1 MDYIKSVRS
10 TLKGGCSVEL
20 GPKTVIVGPNG
31 AGKSTIVQSI
41 ELATRGY
48 VSDMEGRDAVKQ
60 QAALGRLFPE
70 SVQPEAAAES
80 SGGFSFSWAME
91 RKDKGGF
98 RRPVHIA
105 PSPVNWPLADL
116 KKTLSGD
123 SNTVGSWLSDQIT
136 AQLDVEGICAQL
148 PSDVRETTRS
158 LIKRFK
164 SLDML
169 DLAKKAKS
177 EARSLR
183 MQATKDEKTLEG
195 MLVGI
200 DPPLT
205 QAKRAE
211 LEAVANAA
219 SDSTGH
225 SQEAYDKLKAQQE
238 EIAGEYASILNELM
252 TIPALTPEQEKAAGA
267 LQAILALMDLHT
279 KGFGE
284 EHSCALCG
292 VGTAEAIQTR
302 RKLVDEAM
310 VPYQSSAKGKALE
323 ARKNALHA
331 HLVAGVKTLNQMVV
345 ADPEEQAKK
354 HAAIRAIAVDDA
366 NRRAWQNAESTRAG
380 VKATRKQADAASDA
394 GKELAKAGKRLVE
407 KQQAEFLEN
416 VRSFLPE
423 GTEFGVDLSIGR
435 LGFVRDGQLHSAL
448 SGAEW
453 SQVLLALGSTLDP
466 GSTPTLLVPDDR
478 AWDRDTLTRV
488 MAALTDSPSQ
498 VIIMSTVRP
507 DDAEGWTIVDLTRD

>member
-1 MDYIKSVRS
+1 MDYIQSVRS

-48 VSDMEGRDAVKQ
+48 VSDVEGRDAVKQ

-70 SVQPEAAAES
+70 SAQPKVVAES
-80 SGGFSFSWAME
+80 SGGFSFSWVME

-136 AQLDVEGICAQL
+136 TQLDVEGICAQL
-148 PSDVRETTRS
+148 PSDVHDAVRS
-158 LIKRFK
+158 LVKRTR

-169 DLAKKAKS
+169 DLAKGAKS

-183 MQATKDEKTLEG
+183 MQATKTEKALDG

-200 DPPLT
+200 DPPLA
-205 QAKRAE
+205 QVKRSE
-211 LEAVANAA
+211 LEAVVSAP
-219 SDSTGH
+219 SQSTGH
-225 SQEAYDKLKAQQE
+225 SQEAYDTLKAQQE
-238 EIAGEYASILNELM
+238 ELAGEYASILNALKA
-252 TIPALTPEQEKAAGA
+252 IPALTPAQEQAAGT
-267 LQAILALMDLHT
+267 LQALLALMDLHAAS
-279 KGFGE
+279 FGQD
-284 EHSCALCG
+284 HPCALCG
-292 VGTAEAIQTR
+292 VGTAEAIQNR
-302 RKLVDEAM
+302 RKRVDEAM
-310 VPYQSSAKGKALE
+310 VPYQESARGKSLE

-331 HLVAGVKTLNQMVV
+331 HLVAGIKTLNQMVI
-345 ADPEEQAKK
+345 ANPEEVEKK
-354 HAAIRAIAVDDA
+354 HAAIRALATDDA
-366 NRRAWQNAESTRAG
+366 NRRAWQNAESTRSS
-380 VKATRKQADAASDA
+380 VKSLRSQADGAADA

-407 KQQAEFLEN
+407 KQQAEFLGR
-416 VRSFLPE
+416 VMSFLPD
-423 GTEFGVDLSIGR
+423 GTDFGLDLKIGR

-453 SQVLLALGSTLDP
+453 SQVLLALGSTMDP

-488 MAALTDSPSQ
+488 MASLTGSPSQ

-507 DDAEGWTIVDLTRD
+507 DDAEGWTIVDLTRN